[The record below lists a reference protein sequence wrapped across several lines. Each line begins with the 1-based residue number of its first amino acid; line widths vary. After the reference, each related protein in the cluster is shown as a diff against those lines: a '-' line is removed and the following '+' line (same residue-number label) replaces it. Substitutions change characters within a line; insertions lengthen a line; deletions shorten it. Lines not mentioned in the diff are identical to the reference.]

1 MISLLIILIG
11 LLSGCTSPGTNPKN
25 ELTVLGVNG
34 VSKEFTLAELKD
46 LTNISGTSEYQNSYG
61 NYKDKGI
68 YRGVPISIFAESVG
82 GIQKGDILVVTSE
95 DNYTQIYPYENI
107 FPSTSWEAIQ
117 GTMILAYEFN
127 GTKIPDWN
135 AGLRIAFIPA
145 DGQYSNIDSTNTSS
159 LESIESSGSRK
170 WSKYVV
176 KLEFKRENATITFG
190 YDSTNYSLSWSQ
202 VLQLPSINESG
213 ISINKENVT
222 SDPYHYTG
230 VNLTYILDLFI
241 DTTLNFSID
250 VVVSDG
256 YTRTFLREQFFGNT
270 TLFDSSGNEVGQGS
284 PENVSLILAY
294 YQGNQELDSEDGSFK
309 SVYVGPYSPITG
321 SKYWVRDVVYIQI
334 NVV

>member
-1 MISLLIILIG
+1 MISLSIILIG
-11 LLSGCTSPGTNPKN
+11 LFSGCTTPGTNPKT

-68 YRGVPISIFAESVG
+68 YRGVPISVFAESVG

-107 FPSTSWEAIQ
+107 FPSTSWEVIQ

-127 GTKIPDWN
+127 GTQIPDWN
-135 AGLRIAFIPA
+135 AGLRIAFLPA
-145 DGQYSNIDSTNTSS
+145 DGQYSNNDSANTSS

-190 YDSTNYSLSWSQ
+190 YDSSNYSLSWSQ
-202 VLQLPSINESG
+202 VLELPSINESG
-213 ISINKENVT
+213 VYITSQNAI
-222 SDPYHYTG
+222 SDPFFYNG

-241 DTTLNFSID
+241 DTAQDFNIT
-250 VVVSDG
+250 VYASDG
-256 YTRTFLREQFFGNT
+256 YNRTFLREQFFGNT
-270 TLFDSSGNEVGQGS
+270 TLYDSSGNEIGQGS

-294 YQGNQELDSEDGSFK
+294 YQGNQELDSEDGPFK

-334 NVV
+334 DVV

>member
-1 MISLLIILIG
+1 MISLSIILIG
-11 LLSGCTSPGTNPKN
+11 LFSGCTTPGTNPKT

-34 VSKEFTLAELKD
+34 VSKEFTLTELKD
-46 LTNISGTSEYQNSYG
+46 LTNISGTSEYQNSFG
-61 NYKDKGI
+61 NYRDKGI
-68 YRGVPISIFAESVG
+68 YRGVPISVFAESVG

-107 FPSTSWEAIQ
+107 FPSTEWEAIQ

-127 GTKIPDWN
+127 GTQIPDWN

-176 KLEFKRENATITFG
+176 KLEFKRENATLTFG

-202 VLQLPSINESG
+202 VLQLPYINESG
-213 ISINKENVT
+213 ISINKFNVT

-230 VNLTYILDLFI
+230 INLTYVLDLFI
-241 DTTLNFSID
+241 DTTLNF
-250 VVVSDG
+250 
-256 YTRTFLREQFFGNT
+256 

-294 YQGNQELDSEDGSFK
+294 YQGNQELDSEDGPFK

-321 SKYWVRDVVYIQI
+321 SKYWVREVVYIQI
-334 NVV
+334 NVVF